1 MKKTITFGALL
12 LMAGSLLAADSSKSD
27 VSAAA
32 QKLADSNYSWKSTQD
47 MGANSQFTPGPTEGK
62 TDKTYTWMSSS
73 FGDNASIGLIKGTNC
88 AIKTEEGWKSA
99 ADLGDAAGGFD
110 PNTFMLRRLQGL
122 KAPAAELEEIIAKT
136 DDLKKDG
143 DMVTGT
149 MSEEGAKAMLN
160 TGMGRRG
167 GGPGGPGG
175 PGGARPEP
183 TDAKCTVKIWL
194 KDGAIAKYETK
205 VTGKMSF
212 NGEAR
217 DIERTTTVEI
227 KDVGKTTIEVP
238 DDAKKKLS

>member
-1 MKKTITFGALL
+1 MFGALL
-12 LMAGSLLAADSSKSD
+12 LMAGTLVAAAASPKDE

-32 QKLADSNYSWKSTQD
+32 KKLADNNYSWKSTQD

-73 FGDNASIGLIKGTNC
+73 FGDNTSIGLIKGTNC
-88 AIKTEEGWKSA
+88 AIKTDEGWKSA

-110 PNTFMLRRLQGL
+110 PSTFMLRRLQGL
-122 KAPAAELEEIIAKT
+122 KTPAADL
-136 DDLKKDG
+136 DDLISKVGELKKDG
-143 DMVTGT
+143 DVVTGAL
-149 MSEEGAKAMLN
+149 SEAGAKAMISQ
-160 TGMGRRG
+160 GMGGRRGG

-205 VTGKMSF
+205 VTGKMEF
-212 NGEAR
+212 NGESR

-227 KDVGKTTIEVP
+227 KDVGTTKIEVP